1 MEKRTIEEIREELLK
16 QKGSND
22 FDGLVEQIEAIDVS
36 ALIQK
41 RDNDEQ

>member
-1 MEKRTIEEIREELLK
+1 MEKRTIEEIREELLN

-22 FDGLVEQIEAIDVS
+22 LEGLVEQIEAIDIN

-41 RDNDEQ
+41 RDNDE